1 MSSCAHACWQ
11 VRKLFNQ
18 VVIAMASHMYLEL
31 EGGQLMVEFVVR
43 QCSLDTEDKALAKL
57 AADDVNPDLLRNMSD
72 KTLQL
77 ITTTIEHME
86 NVLWPFLL
94 EFLVPVQ
101 YTLSAGIVCR
111 CVADIAL
118 KKKGKEDEDF
128 HINFEE
134 LGKTMLAPSTD
145 LKPVVHS

>member
-1 MSSCAHACWQ
+1 M
-11 VRKLFNQ
+11 RKLFNQ
-18 VVIAMASHMYLEL
+18 VVIAMASHRYLEL
-31 EGGQLMVEFVVR
+31 EGGQLMVEFVIR
-43 QCSLDTEDKALAKL
+43 QCSLDTGDRALTKL
-57 AADDVNPDLLRNMSD
+57 SGDDVNPALLRDMSD

-101 YTLSAGIVCR
+101 YTLSAGIVCK

-118 KKKGKEDEDF
+118 KKKAKDDEDF
-128 HINFEE
+128 TINFEE
-134 LGKTMLAPSTD
+134 LGNRLPALT
-145 LKPVVHS
+145 

>member
-1 MSSCAHACWQ
+1 MMCVNLQ

-18 VVIAMASHMYLEL
+18 VVIAMASHRYLEL
-31 EGGQLMVEFVVR
+31 EGGQLMVEFVIR
-43 QCSLDTEDKALAKL
+43 QCSLDVEDKALAKL
-57 AADDVNPDLLRNMSD
+57 SGDEVNPAMLRNMSD

-101 YTLSAGIVCR
+101 YTLSTGIVCK
-111 CVADIAL
+111 CVADIGL
-118 KKKGKEDEDF
+118 KKKEKQDEDF
-128 HINFEE
+128 TINFEE
-134 LGKTMLAPSTD
+134 LGNHGCHCIDMPAI
-145 LKPVVHS
+145 HCQ